1 MAKLM
6 FYSLGFEAHGQDSF
20 FNTSAETV
28 LALLYAE
35 ELKDTACSQ
44 AFQDAWR

>member
-1 MAKLM
+1 MVKLV
-6 FYSLGFEAHGQDSF
+6 FYSLGFEPHGQDWHLCWNS
-20 FNTSAETV
+20 
-28 LALLYAE
+28 LALLHAE